1 MAKINLSDFCN
12 GGGHC
17 YTGHPVRTSVGV
29 VATDGQIAICVP
41 DDGGE
46 YPESSKMVSV
56 MASDLAHKLGE
67 LNYSWISVAE
77 ILEES
82 PSLASADQGLRVL
95 ESQISLRHFLKI
107 INLPGCRLGAPKKG
121 RSGPLVFVFEGGFG
135 SVMPF
140 NAQRAKDA
148 DRHLAQASP
157 TPIGDP
163 KHWDALSRSQLR
175 GEVVSAC
182 IKNQSTPRRR
192 LFISRAQ
199 WMRST
204 GKLIG

>member
-1 MAKINLSDFCN
+1 
-12 GGGHC
+12 
-17 YTGHPVRTSVGV
+17 VGV

-95 ESQISLRHFLKI
+95 ESQISLRHMALLSD
-107 INLPGCRLGAPKKG
+107 LPDCRLGV
-121 RSGPLVFVFEGGFG
+121 LVGDRNAMVAFKFSGGFG
-135 SVMPF
+135 
-140 NAQRAKDA
+140 
-148 DRHLAQASP
+148 
-157 TPIGDP
+157 
-163 KHWDALSRSQLR
+163 ALVPHKPV
-175 GEVVSAC
+175 EVA
-182 IKNQSTPRRR
+182 
-192 LFISRAQ
+192 
-199 WMRST
+199 
-204 GKLIG
+204 